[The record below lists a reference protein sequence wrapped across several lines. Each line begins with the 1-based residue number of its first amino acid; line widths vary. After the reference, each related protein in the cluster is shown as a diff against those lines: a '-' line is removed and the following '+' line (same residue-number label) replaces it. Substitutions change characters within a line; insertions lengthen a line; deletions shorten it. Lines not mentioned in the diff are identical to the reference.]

1 MELNIF
7 DVTCCYLMYTCF
19 RRIYF
24 FPFDSYNTNYDL
36 EKIEEYEW
44 EFIILLQNYF

>member
-1 MELNIF
+1 MLHAATLCIHVL
-7 DVTCCYLMYTCF
+7 DVF
-19 RRIYF
+19 IF

-44 EFIILLQNYF
+44 EFIIFLQNYF